1 MESLPTIRSSLC
13 PFQCVSLVN
22 LRDMSSFVM
31 PHLSESGDADL
42 KFNYRVPQK
51 DGQKKPKDPS
61 KNLGP
66 SNLASRPRTTRY
78 NTVKI
83 KPGGVGSAHKHAQES
98 PDEPRHASPSP
109 APQGGVGAGLLS
121 SAGKDAKDGVIA
133 VQAGY
138 GTMGVTPPQ
147 SKGRDR

>member
-1 MESLPTIRSSLC
+1 MSIFVVPQLPDR
-13 PFQCVSLVN
+13 
-22 LRDMSSFVM
+22 
-31 PHLSESGDADL
+31 GDADFN
-42 KFNYRVPQK
+42 FNYRVPQK
-51 DGQKKPKDPS
+51 ENQKKPKDLS

-83 KPGGVGSAHKHAQES
+83 KPGGAGLSDAAHKQAQES
-98 PDEPRHASPSP
+98 RSEPRHVSASP

-138 GTMGVTPPQ
+138 GTMGVSPPL

>member
-1 MESLPTIRSSLC
+1 MEIDLEKYSSDLSSVVLVASQSL
-13 PFQCVSLVN
+13 
-22 LRDMSSFVM
+22 
-31 PHLSESGDADL
+31 ESRKADYT
-42 KFNYRVPQK
+42 FNYRVPQK
-51 DGQKKPKDPS
+51 ESQKKPKEPS

-83 KPGGVGSAHKHAQES
+83 KPGGAGLSDAAHKHAQQS
-98 PDEPRHASPSP
+98 PSEPRHASASP

-138 GTMGVTPPQ
+138 GTMGVSPPQ